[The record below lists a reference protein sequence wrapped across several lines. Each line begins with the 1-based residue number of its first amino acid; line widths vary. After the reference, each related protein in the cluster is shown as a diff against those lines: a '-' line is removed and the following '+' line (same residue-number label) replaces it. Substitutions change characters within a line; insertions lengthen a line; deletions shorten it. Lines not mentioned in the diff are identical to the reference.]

1 MSRPAGF
8 RRILVPLDG
17 SRLAESVLPV
27 VTLLAHD
34 LGAQIWLLHVV
45 EERPPQAVH
54 GEPHLTTAAAAEA
67 YLAGVAAR
75 LGPGLTVETHVHS
88 HGEPNVAASIA
99 RHVIELQADMI
110 ALCTHGPRDVRRV
123 VAGSMGQQVGR
134 RATTPVLLVRPQQP
148 APAQICDLLVPLDG
162 TPAAARALPAAATLA
177 HACHAAIRLVRVVPT
192 LGTLTGDD
200 AISAR
205 MTPSATAAALDAEV
219 EEAQTGL
226 AAAVE
231 QLAAAGIAARAE
243 VRRGDPTRTLVEAA
257 QTATDLIVI
266 AGHGRTGLGAL
277 WVGSV
282 AAGVVNKAPQAVLL
296 VPVTEP
302 APGAPA

>member
-1 MSRPAGF
+1 MSRPPDF
-8 RRILVPLDG
+8 QRILVPLDG
-17 SRLAESVLPV
+17 SRLAESVLPM
-27 VTLLAHD
+27 VTLLARD

-54 GEPHLTTAAAAEA
+54 GEPHLTSAAAAEA

-75 LGPGLTVETHVHS
+75 LGPGLQVETHVHS
-88 HGEPNVAASIA
+88 HQEPNVAAGIA
-99 RHVIELQADMI
+99 LHVVELRDDMI
-110 ALCTHGPRDVRRV
+110 ALCTHGPNDVRRV
-123 VAGSMGQQVGR
+123 VTGSMGQQVGR
-134 RATTPVLLVRPQQP
+134 RATIPVLLVRPQQA
-148 APAQICDLLVPLDG
+148 APTQIKQLLVPLDG
-162 TPAAARALPAAATLA
+162 TPAAACALPAAATLA
-177 HACHAAIRLVRVVPT
+177 RACGAAIRLVRVVPT
-192 LGTLTGDD
+192 VGTLTGDD

-205 MTPSATAAALDAEV
+205 MTPSATAAALDAE
-219 EEAQTGL
+219 EEQAQADL

-243 VRRGDPTRTLVEAA
+243 IRRGDPTRSLVEAA

-266 AGHGRTGLGAL
+266 AGHGRAGLGAL

-296 VPVTEP
+296 VPVTET
-302 APGAPA
+302 APAARR